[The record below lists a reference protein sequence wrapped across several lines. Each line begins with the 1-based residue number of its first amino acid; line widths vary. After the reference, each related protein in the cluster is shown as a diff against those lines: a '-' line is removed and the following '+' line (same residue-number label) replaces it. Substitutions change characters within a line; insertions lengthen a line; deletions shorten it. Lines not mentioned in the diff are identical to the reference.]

1 MKQQKFVFYR
11 YSFQEDPDTIP
22 EKRVAEEKIS
32 THFGNLFHVG
42 EKLTMY
48 MKKGKADVSL
58 RNDTFAVCK
67 DIIVFRLNDD
77 KDLKRTLPTGT
88 TTNAVD
94 DYAETIE
101 QSFPPLPNHLYQS
114 ARIALCGHREKSRC
128 VLWKN

>member
-1 MKQQKFVFYR
+1 MLNKDNNNEATEIYFCR

-22 EKRVAEEKIS
+22 DKRVAIEEIRKRF
-32 THFGNLFHVG
+32 TGLFHSG

-58 RNDTFAVCK
+58 RNDTFAVRK

-94 DYAETIE
+94 DYEEMTETSYPFAISSSSISQE
-101 QSFPPLPNHLYQS
+101 CNM
-114 ARIALCGHREKSRC
+114 
-128 VLWKN
+128 

>member
-1 MKQQKFVFYR
+1 MKQQKFIFLR

-22 EKRVAEEKIS
+22 DKRVTIEEIRKRF
-32 THFGNLFHVG
+32 TGLFHAG

-58 RNDTFAVCK
+58 RNDTFAVRK

-94 DYAETIE
+94 DYEETTE
-101 QSFPPLPNHLYQS
+101 TSYPFATS
-114 ARIALCGHREKSRC
+114 SS
-128 VLWKN
+128 

>member
-22 EKRVAEEKIS
+22 DKRVAEEKIS

-88 TTNAVD
+88 KTNAVD

-101 QSFPPLPNHLYQS
+101 QSFPHCP
-114 ARIALCGHREKSRC
+114 
-128 VLWKN
+128 